1 MKTFTIRDCNKPLQ
15 FFTGCTGCIL
25 TPKKM
30 DQIDVVTASG
40 EIKSIG
46 IQLPHDLSLHI
57 YDKIIEASKCG
68 GTVVIP
74 DMQEMDDDQIRVAVE
89 GIAIEKE

>member
-1 MKTFTIRDCNKPLQ
+1 MKTFSIRDCNKPLQ

-40 EIKSIG
+40 EVRTIG

-57 YDKIIEASKCG
+57 YNRILEAAQCG
-68 GTVVIP
+68 GTIIIP
-74 DMQEMDDDQIRVAVE
+74 DMQEMDDDEIRTAVE
-89 GIAIEKE
+89 NITIE